1 MTHEAWECFVIQTE
15 TGPHTCVAAILPV
28 TVVIQW
34 WLVYLFRRSIN
45 RGKHEH
51 GVAGGEAV
59 GTCSRGRDRPRPRP
73 CHPPVTSA
81 ESRCRQ
87 SRGTCGRVRH
97 ARPVPATR
105 PPQQPGEPRQCT
117 RHLAAHSPPG
127 TPASS
132 SSAVQKSTVTSSAAS
147 MHIFTLLLVFC
158 HGLGHGAAFTHE
170 LAGRPRGA
178 GVIAAPPAG
187 CWCVQS
193 SACAAAARA
202 PASLLRAAACARGDA
217 GPHVCCDELAR
228 RLPFTQ
234 RPPTVE
240 DNDISHDSHA
250 LDLPDLW
257 HATAPGGHE
266 VSLQVPFRQR
276 GTAYRVPAPGSG
288 GRSEAT
294 SQSYDRRVYRP
305 TTTSSSPPR
314 YDGHHSFDYER
325 NPGYF
330 RGPDEGFIRI
340 SPTATPTSPV
350 RTISDPYSSGATNS
364 PFSSWNLSPT
374 KPQTQY
380 TNNRGTTKSRKNT
393 AQRESSTQTP
403 HFKPALKEEST
414 SFSSSRED
422 DSPHHGIVESERRHD
437 IGSIPQ
443 GKPDNRDETPWH
455 AQTPDFKPALEKE
468 HRPLSSPHEGNPPH
482 RGIVESERRHDTSA
496 VPQEKPAHRD
506 EPPPHTQPLPFK
518 PTVKEEPRHFSS
530 PHEDN
535 APHHSIFESDQRH
548 DIIRAPQEKPAHRE
562 VSEPEPVHDTARE
575 KPPNRGPN
583 ESDRWRNTGKAPQ
596 GSSPHHGLT
605 EPEPHQNTDR
615 VAQRKPPHRDA
626 TDRERQHGRGRIPHE
641 NPPPR
646 GLHESERRHDTRRV
660 SQNSRPNPVP
670 DWPHQ
675 IHGPEHPFPSNPHH
689 HHHQHPDGYHP
700 HSLPDIEHS
709 QTLPEDERRPNPIP
723 LLPPEFL
730 ENETESTPSEHSND
744 ATATTAATT
753 TTSTTTTT
761 KRPMKAITTTTTTS
775 RPPSAYNDDAIVF
788 PDSAETVNHGGK
800 RWTEERAVEK
810 HHQANNGDSKHRGD
824 PEKHPNRSLL
834 PSECA
839 TLLEDRI
846 VGGNKAELGSFP
858 WIARLG
864 YSVKGRSRTLYRCG
878 GALISSRYVITA
890 AHCVTTLPSDFQ
902 LKAVRLGEVD
912 ARGDPDCDEV
922 QCAEP
927 VQDFAVAAA
936 AVHPQYNSPK
946 FRHDVA
952 LVRLDREAR
961 FSAYVI
967 PICLPFGEL
976 ATQNYTGLKV
986 TVAGWGATENG
997 TGSDELR
1004 YTRLTVAATDECGE
1018 AYRRTHIALS
1028 GETQVCAGGAPGV
1041 DSCDGDSGGPLTLA
1055 HQPGAGDPR
1064 HVLLGVVSFGARRC
1078 GSDGFPGVYT
1088 RVGAYLNWLLDNLQ
1102 P

>member
-1 MTHEAWECFVIQTE
+1 MVKY
-15 TGPHTCVAAILPV
+15 GPFLSIGR
-28 TVVIQW
+28 VV
-34 WLVYLFRRSIN
+34 L
-45 RGKHEH
+45 
-51 GVAGGEAV
+51 
-59 GTCSRGRDRPRPRP
+59 SRPD
-73 CHPPVTSA
+73 SD
-81 ESRCRQ
+81 

-97 ARPVPATR
+97 ARSVPATR
-105 PPQQPGEPRQCT
+105 PPQQTDEPRQWT

-132 SSAVQKSTVTSSAAS
+132 SGAVQKATVTSSAAS
-147 MHIFTLLLVFC
+147 MCIFTLLLIFC
-158 HGLGHGAAFTHE
+158 HGLEHGAAFTHE
-170 LAGRPRGA
+170 SAGRPRGA
-178 GVIAAPPAG
+178 GVIVAPPAG

-202 PASLLRAAACARGDA
+202 PAALLRAAACARGDA
-217 GPHVCCDELAR
+217 GPYVCCDELAR

-240 DNDISHDSHA
+240 DNDISHDSHV

-257 HATAPGGHE
+257 HATASGGHE

-276 GTAYRVPAPGSG
+276 DSAYRVPAPGSG
-288 GRSEAT
+288 GRSDAT
-294 SQSYDRRVYRP
+294 SQPYDRRVYRP
-305 TTTSSSPPR
+305 TTTSYSSPR

-330 RGPDEGFIRI
+330 RGPDDGFISI

-350 RTISDPYSSGATNS
+350 RTISDPYSSGATNF

-403 HFKPALKEEST
+403 HFTPALKEEST
-414 SFSSSRED
+414 SFSSQED
-422 DSPHHGIVESERRHD
+422 DS
-437 IGSIPQ
+437 
-443 GKPDNRDETPWH
+443 
-455 AQTPDFKPALEKE
+455 
-468 HRPLSSPHEGNPPH
+468 PH

-496 VPQEKPAHRD
+496 VPQEKSAHRD
-506 EPPPHTQPLPFK
+506 ETPPHTQTPHFK
-518 PTVKEEPRHFSS
+518 PPVKEEPRHFSS

-535 APHHSIFESDQRH
+535 SPHRSIFESDRRH
-548 DIIRAPQEKPAHRE
+548 DIVRAPQENPTHRE
-562 VSEPEPVHDTARE
+562 VNEPERVHDTAGVSPE

-583 ESDRWRNTGKAPQ
+583 ESDRWRNTGRVPQ

-605 EPEPHQNTDR
+605 VPEPHQNTDR

-626 TDRERQHGRGRIPHE
+626 TDRERQHGRGRKPYE

-646 GLHESERRHDTRRV
+646 GLPESERRHDTQRI
-660 SQNSRPNPVP
+660 SENSHPRPVP

-689 HHHQHPDGYHP
+689 HHHQHSDGSHP
-700 HSLPDIEHS
+700 HSFPDIEHS

-730 ENETESTPSEHSND
+730 ENETESTPSEHSNN
-744 ATATTAATT
+744 ATPTTAATT
-753 TTSTTTTT
+753 TTTMKTTTTTTT

-788 PDSAETVNHGGK
+788 PDSAESVNHGGK
-800 RWTEERAVEK
+800 RWTEERHVEK
-810 HHQANNGDSKHRGD
+810 HHQADNGDSKHRGD

-846 VGGNKAELGSFP
+846 VGGSKAELGSFP

-967 PICLPFGEL
+967 PICLPFGDL

-1004 YTRLTVAATDECGE
+1004 YTRLTVAATDECAG